1 MHILLNAYN
10 GGKICIRLEEG
21 GKKTN
26 TIENGGW
33 GRGSCLIPLTS
44 NLHHVFSASNL
55 TPPTSNSTGGF
66 MSKILIIDDDVD
78 IVEAIKIVLESK
90 GHKTITA
97 YEGEEGYKKAEAER
111 PDLIILDVVM
121 KTKDQGFQISYKLKN
136 HPELSKIP
144 ILMLTS
150 VGRETGFR
158 FNKETDEDYLPVDDF
173 VEKPVKPNEL
183 LSKVNKLLK
192 HK

>member
-1 MHILLNAYN
+1 
-10 GGKICIRLEEG
+10 
-21 GKKTN
+21 
-26 TIENGGW
+26 
-33 GRGSCLIPLTS
+33 
-44 NLHHVFSASNL
+44 
-55 TPPTSNSTGGF
+55 

-97 YEGEEGYKKAEAER
+97 YEGEEGYKKAAAER

-183 LSKVNKLLK
+183 LSKVNKLLQ